1 MTITELKNIITVAN
15 NLDIDKYE
23 LLENVKENETNF
35 EVDNYTFITEDE
47 ALKEVVNMYQCD
59 EYILGCFNADFIA
72 DFIPLDYDSI
82 KTLQES
88 ENFEVIGKLILN
100 SGNLEN
106 MMEDY
111 ISLDGYGHALNSY
124 DGNNDEITINDIDYI
139 VYRNN

>member
-1 MTITELKNIITVAN
+1 MTITELKNIITIAN
-15 NLDIDKYE
+15 NLDVNKYK
-23 LLENVKENETNF
+23 LVDSIQDSETNF

-47 ALKEVVNMYQCD
+47 ALKEVINMYQCD

-100 SGNLEN
+100 SGNLEY

-111 ISLDGYGHALNSY
+111 ISLDGYGHALSSY
-124 DGNNDEITINDIDYI
+124 DGNNDEITINNIDYI

>member
-1 MTITELKNIITVAN
+1 MTITELKNIITIAN
-15 NLDIDKYE
+15 NLDVNKYK
-23 LLENVKENETNF
+23 LVDSIQDSETNF

-47 ALKEVVNMYQCD
+47 ALKEVINMYQCD

-100 SGNLEN
+100 SGNLES

-111 ISLDGYGHALNSY
+111 ISLDGYGHALSSY
-124 DGNNDEITINDIDYI
+124 DGNNDEITINNIDYI